1 MRTLRLW
8 TLILAAALAAGAC
21 HAAPLTRA
29 QALKALEQPDTGA
42 RIAGI
47 ERLAEI
53 GKMVDVDRLL
63 GRLNDTDPKV
73 RALAAAATWQ
83 IWSRSGD
90 PTIDKLFA
98 RGLEQMQ
105 ASALTQALETFSV
118 IVRRKPDFAEGWNKR
133 ATIYFLLG
141 RNEESLKDCD
151 EVFKR
156 NRKHFG
162 ALAGA
167 GQIHLQLG
175 NAELA
180 LDFFRRAV
188 DVNPNLEGPKEMIPM
203 LEQLLRDQRPGTHA
217 SRGSRRNFDW
227 TDTASSNRSS
237 GPQSKPKCPSAMSYQ
252 RVTPGM
258 SANACLVTA

>member
-1 MRTLRLW
+1 MHTLRLW
-8 TLILAAALAAGAC
+8 ALVLASALAAGAS

-29 QALKALEQPDTGA
+29 RALKALEQPEAGA
-42 RIAGI
+42 RVAGI

-63 GRLNDTDPKV
+63 GRLNDADPQV

-83 IWSRSGD
+83 VWSRSGD
-90 PTIDKLFA
+90 PAIDKLFA
-98 RGLEQMQ
+98 RGLEQMR
-105 ASALTQALETFSV
+105 ASALTDALATFSL
-118 IVRRKPDFAEGWNKR
+118 IVRRKPEFAEGWNKR

-180 LDFFRRAV
+180 LDFFRRALE
-188 DVNPNLEGPKEMIPM
+188 VNPNMEGPKEMVPV
-203 LEQLLRDQRPGTHA
+203 LEELLRKERP
-217 SRGSRRNFDW
+217 
-227 TDTASSNRSS
+227 NR
-237 GPQSKPKCPSAMSYQ
+237 
-252 RVTPGM
+252 T
-258 SANACLVTA
+258 

>member
-1 MRTLRLW
+1 MQTLRLW
-8 TLILAAALAAGAC
+8 ALVLASAFAAGAS

-29 QALKALEQPDTGA
+29 QALKALEQPEAGA
-42 RIAGI
+42 RIAGV

-63 GRLNDTDPKV
+63 GRLNDTDPQV

-83 IWSRSGD
+83 VWSRSGD
-90 PTIDKLFA
+90 PAIDALFA
-98 RGLEQMQ
+98 RGREQMQ
-105 ASALTQALETFSV
+105 ASALTDALATFSL

-175 NAELA
+175 NADLA
-180 LDFFRRAV
+180 LDFFRRALE
-188 DVNPNLEGPKEMIPM
+188 VNPNMEGPKEMVPV
-203 LEQLLRDQRPGTHA
+203 LEELLRKERP
-217 SRGSRRNFDW
+217 
-227 TDTASSNRSS
+227 NR
-237 GPQSKPKCPSAMSYQ
+237 
-252 RVTPGM
+252 T
-258 SANACLVTA
+258 